1 MLTVVLDVLCCLG
14 HFDSILYLA
23 VFFFNQD
30 GRVRHLQ
37 CVVLFSMKAWPVKHK
52 RNTAQS
58 HAQKKGLDKP

>member
-23 VFFFNQD
+23 AFFYQD

-52 RNTAQS
+52 KNSQISCTKER
-58 HAQKKGLDKP
+58 P